1 MPGCCYMCVQT
12 VECSPD
18 PLWWPVLPWP
28 PVMTDTSRAAPWAAV
43 HCRAGMYQGMN
54 YEGWGAASSQYPD
67 SSQVADMT
75 LTGHWSP
82 ASDHLSTE
90 SCLPQPGAGCAAWI
104 QLSQEMVIMSWQ
116 GLVAGGW
123 CGLTAALS
131 SSSSTLLPV
140 SSPTAHHDPLTPRP
154 INIILASNF

>member
-43 HCRAGMYQGMN
+43 HCRDGMYQGMN

-90 SCLPQPGAGCAAWI
+90 SWLVLAGLPGSNCHRKWSLWAGRGW
-104 QLSQEMVIMSWQ
+104 W
-116 GLVAGGW
+116 LVAGVAW
-123 CGLTAALS
+123 
-131 SSSSTLLPV
+131 LLYYPHHHQP
-140 SSPTAHHDPLTPRP
+140 SFLCPAPLPTATPWHP
-154 INIILASNF
+154 DQ